1 MNVVPFYHCVLCAC
15 FLSVVGCGRMG
26 HVPVEGIVTLD
37 GKPVQDAAVTF
48 IPSAGGRPGLAST
61 DAQGRFRMQD
71 AGMKPGLLPGRYAI
85 IVFKAVWAAPRRV
98 IRNSAEPAVDG
109 GASPMIEMPE
119 GEPKIE
125 KYLVPERYSS
135 GQTSGLSA
143 TIVGP
148 MQDLVFNL
156 TTKP

>member
-1 MNVVPFYHCVLCAC
+1 MNVAPLCRYVVCVC
-15 FLSVVGCGRMG
+15 FLVAMGCGRMG

-37 GKPVQDAAVTF
+37 CKPVQDAAVTF

-71 AGMKPGLLPGRYAI
+71 AGMKPGLLPGSYAI
-85 IVFKAVWAAPRRV
+85 IVFKAVWAAPRSVMR
-98 IRNSAEPAVDG
+98 IPAEPAVG
-109 GASPMIEMPE
+109 GEPSPMIDVTE

-125 KYLVPERYSS
+125 RYLVPERYSS
-135 GQTSGLSA
+135 EQTSGLSA
-143 TIVGP
+143 TIAGP
-148 MQDLVFNL
+148 TQDLVFNL